1 MLRLQIS
8 SQNPDHQP
16 LRERIEGLTIAKQIQ
31 FSSKQTQPILTEGE
45 TQVEGVEAIQ
55 KHLDE
60 YLAFHSGWNQCC
72 CDDWEGCL

>member
-8 SQNPDHQP
+8 PKDPDHQL
-16 LRERIEGLTIAKQIQ
+16 LRERIEGLTISKHIQ
-31 FSSKQTQPILTEGE
+31 FSSQQSQPVLTEGE
-45 TQVEGVEAIQ
+45 TQVEGFDAIQ

-60 YLAFHSGWNQCC
+60 YLAFHAGWNRCC